1 MHDYTFAVVD
11 ENPLDPDD
19 SEGDDHRTS
28 VTILEAS
35 PWRANVRIVKR
46 VSFRKVSGM
55 INGPLG
61 SLSYDI
67 STKLLVVGNS
77 DENGMQLVSFD
88 PETGSTRRIL
98 QGAEGKGNLLDIAA
112 TYRTPGEDGLYIL
125 SQNSRHVVEIDAAGH
140 HIAHQGT
147 TVTGDE
153 PRGLTF
159 TPEGNLMIVAGKDR
173 LDFYTR
179 TSSCHYTIPHFL
191 PSYGRSGGKVE
202 FPAEGSSDSSG
213 SDELPWFENA
223 EAGYCGHKSCD
234 ASRTGN
240 GYCSSSA
247 WHCVLSCGG
256 AWCPLEGNADP
267 VTSATLP
274 ARPLVGSG
282 QIKEAS
288 SEETNVSEKAES
300 GDSRPT
306 GPSSRNQGFM
316 AYLNVTV
323 TGMFTKD
330 ERELEFLRAV
340 GTPRAVASCLPWAYR
355 RLPLLY
361 GAVLPLALAFPIAFS
376 NPSVSDSPCLT
387 ECPWWPLVSR
397 Q

>member
-19 SEGDDHRTS
+19 SEGDEHRTS
-28 VTILEAS
+28 VTIIEAS

-55 INGPLG
+55 ISSPLG
-61 SLSYDI
+61 SLSYDMA
-67 STKLLVVGNS
+67 TKLLVVGNS
-77 DENGMQLVSFD
+77 DKNDMRLASFD

-98 QGAEGKGNLLDIAA
+98 EGAAGKGNLLDIAA
-112 TYRTPGEDGLYIL
+112 TFRAPGEDGLYIL
-125 SQNSRHVVEIDAAGH
+125 SKNSGHVLEIDAAGH
-140 HIAHQGT
+140 HVAHQGT

-159 TPEGNLMIVAGKDR
+159 TPEGNLMIVAGHDR

-179 TSSCHYTIPHFL
+179 TSSCHYSIPHFV
-191 PSYGRSGGKVE
+191 PSDGRSGGKVE
-202 FPAEGSSDSSG
+202 LPAVGSSDSSG

-240 GYCSSSA
+240 GFCTSSA

-256 AWCPLEGNADP
+256 TWCPVEGNADP
-267 VTSATLP
+267 VTSETLP
-274 ARPLVGSG
+274 QHPLAVSG
-282 QIKEAS
+282 QTKDRL
-288 SEETNVSEKAES
+288 SEETNVSEEAEH
-300 GDSRPT
+300 DASRQS
-306 GPSSRNQGFM
+306 GPSSRDQGFM
-316 AYLNVTV
+316 AYLNVSV

-340 GTPRAVASCLPWAYR
+340 GSPRAVPACHGFFGAS
-355 RLPLLY
+355 PLLS
-361 GAVLPLALAFPIAFS
+361 GAALPLAVAFPVLFI
-376 NPSVSDSPCLT
+376 PPRLT
-387 ECPWWPLVSR
+387 LVVCPWWPLMSR